1 MGIEKDYLMRQIML
15 LFEAIQ
21 KILKLRKKG
30 ENQLALDEIR
40 HFYDCLKI
48 DGDISELNIEEL
60 IRFLVVEKKL
70 ANEQLELVAIVLKE
84 QGELTEDK
92 IRRLDFFRKAYFLM
106 DKVERES
113 TSFSIDRQMR
123 LTELKKLLD

>member
-21 KILKLRKKG
+21 KILRLRKKG
-30 ENQLALDEIR
+30 ETQLALDEIR
-40 HFYDCLKI
+40 HFFDCLKI
-48 DGDISELNIEEL
+48 DADVSELNIEEL